1 MEKSK
6 KLPKRKMTSVLS
18 KSKDWDDR
26 PSMSF
31 TEKEVPAAKGLALKE
46 KIIVEME
53 LELVATRIED
63 FGSNKGQSTYNFKVC
78 GIKGDK
84 ATVAEEKS
92 EQPK

>member
-1 MEKSK
+1 
-6 KLPKRKMTSVLS
+6 MTAVLS

-31 TEKEVPAAKGLALKE
+31 TEKECPAAKGLALKG

-53 LELVATRIED
+53 LELTGTRIEEYGD
-63 FGSNKGQSTYNFKVC
+63 KKGQSTYSFKVC
-78 GIKGDK
+78 GMKADK
-84 ATVAEEKS
+84 ATVAEEKA